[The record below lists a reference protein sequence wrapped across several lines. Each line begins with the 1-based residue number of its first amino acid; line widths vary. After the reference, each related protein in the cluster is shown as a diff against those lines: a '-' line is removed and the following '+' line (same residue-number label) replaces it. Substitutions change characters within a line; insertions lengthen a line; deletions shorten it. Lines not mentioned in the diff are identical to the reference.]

1 MTRMQALLGGVCIAI
16 LALGPGLA
24 HAQEPPPPPE
34 APPPA
39 PPPPPEQPPPGY
51 QQAPPPGYQPPPP
64 GYQPPP
70 PGYQPPPPG
79 YQQPPVYYAP
89 PPPVYYA
96 TPPAAPVQ
104 PKNGI
109 GEIIVGAI
117 FLPLGLIF
125 LGTSSVL
132 WNDCTFQGG
141 CFDPNNPN
149 YGEAWGAVAL
159 DVFGAGM
166 TVAGAILLPVGIV
179 KAVKY
184 SKWKKAHHLAWID
197 RVTPTVKA
205 GANGGSL
212 GFSLTF

>member
-1 MTRMQALLGGVCIAI
+1 MCIAI

-89 PPPVYYA
+89 PPVYYAPPPVYYA
-96 TPPAAPVQ
+96 TPPAVQVQ
-104 PKNGI
+104 PKNGVA
-109 GEIIVGAI
+109 EIIVGAI

-197 RVTPTVKA
+197 RVTPTLKA